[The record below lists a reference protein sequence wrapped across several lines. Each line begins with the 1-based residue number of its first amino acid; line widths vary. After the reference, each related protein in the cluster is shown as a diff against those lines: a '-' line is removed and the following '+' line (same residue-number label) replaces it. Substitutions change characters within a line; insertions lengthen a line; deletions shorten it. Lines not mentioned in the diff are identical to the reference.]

1 MGGGAIGIGKLLSG
15 QLGIRGLEQSTGQGF
30 DRDVTQGDADK
41 LREIVK
47 KAQAALIA
55 AGATPEE
62 VAKIAQTERA
72 METAE
77 GLMNIIAN
85 PQSFLNN
92 IRNRVR
98 SVMDAGKNIVGTT
111 TNLVTGETPVGQ
123 FATQTAKTMA
133 NQAV

>member
-1 MGGGAIGIGKLLSG
+1 MEEVIVYGDPSTLSSPVGGGALGIGQLLAG
-15 QLGIRGLEQSTGQGF
+15 QQGNRGLEQSTGQGF
-30 DRDVTQGDADK
+30 DGDVTQGDADR

-98 SVMDAGKNIVGTT
+98 SVMDAGKNIVGT
-111 TNLVTGETPVGQ
+111 NEKPKIG
-123 FATQTAKTMA
+123 A
-133 NQAV
+133 